1 MDCSPPVSSVVE
13 YTRQEHWSG
22 LPFPP
27 PEDLSDSGIRPES
40 PALAGEFFTTEPTGK
55 PIEKLEFI
63 IFKVTF
69 TMAPKQSKT

>member
-13 YTRQEHWSG
+13 YSRQEHWSG

-40 PALAGEFFTTEPTGK
+40 LALAGEFFTTKPTGK
-55 PIEKLEFI
+55 PIEKLQFI
-63 IFKVTF
+63 NFKVTF